1 MSILIVVIFSDVSDD
16 NTVGEDDKMTI
27 VDFYNDFYEK
37 AEKSHAHAV
46 FCERVYGINL
56 CQHGMA
62 DDDQIMLMLEELELD
77 ETSNVLDLGCGPG
90 LISGDIQ
97 KKTNCRLVGLDI
109 SPVAIERADAHFGQQ
124 NLKLQFHVGDMASYE
139 AKEELFDAILLID
152 THYFIEDFLSMIP
165 KLLGRLKE
173 GGKIAIFSD
182 EGKGIEGLDESQTQP
197 HETII
202 GQYLT
207 TNGIRFKG
215 IRLYEENRAHWE
227 KKKVVLL
234 DLKESFEQENN
245 LFIYNN
251 RLGEC
256 NDHDRTLDG
265 RYLYIIPNLHK
276 GCSMDFLA

>member
-1 MSILIVVIFSDVSDD
+1 
-16 NTVGEDDKMTI
+16 MTI
-27 VDFYNDFYEK
+27 VEFYNDFYEK

-62 DDDQIMLMLEELELD
+62 DDHQIMLMLDELELD
-77 ETSNVLDLGCGPG
+77 DTSNVLDLGCGPG
-90 LISGDIQ
+90 LISGYIQ
-97 KKTNCRLVGLDI
+97 KKINCRLVGLDI
-109 SPVAIERADAHFGQQ
+109 SPVAIQRAVAQFGHQ
-124 NLKLQFHVGDMASYE
+124 NPNLQFLVGDMTSYE
-139 AKEELFDAILLID
+139 SKNELFDAILLID

-202 GQYLT
+202 GQYLMA
-207 TNGIRFKG
+207 NGMRFKG

-227 KKKVVLL
+227 KKKAVLL
-234 DLKESFEQENN
+234 ELKEAFEKENN
-245 LFIYNN
+245 QFIYSN

-265 RYLYIIPNLHK
+265 RYLYIITNILDLKSHY
-276 GCSMDFLA
+276 